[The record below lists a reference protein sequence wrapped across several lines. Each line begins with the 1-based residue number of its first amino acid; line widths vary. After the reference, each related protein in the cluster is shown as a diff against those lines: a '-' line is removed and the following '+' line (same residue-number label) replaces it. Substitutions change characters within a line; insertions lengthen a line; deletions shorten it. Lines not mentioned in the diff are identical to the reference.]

1 MSDSFIKADI
11 FFFVATVG
19 LVLLTLLLI
28 VGLIYILSI
37 LRTIRRISKTA
48 QVGAETIVT
57 GLQEAKASVQKEGF
71 VPNTIF
77 SLFKKLYTKNT
88 KRKK

>member
-1 MSDSFIKADI
+1 MSDSLIKADI
-11 FFFVATVG
+11 FFFVATIG

-28 VGLIYILSI
+28 VGLVYIVSI

-48 QVGAETIVT
+48 QAGTETIVA
-57 GLQEAKASVQKEGF
+57 GIQEAKASVSKDGF
-71 VPNTIF
+71 VPDTLLSI
-77 SLFKKLYTKNT
+77 FKKLYTKQA